1 MSHKP
6 WITNEILKH
15 IKQKVKLHSKM
26 KYSNT
31 EMNDIKT
38 IYNQLRN
45 NINREINS
53 SKKLYWSAYF
63 NNYKHDMRKPWKGI
77 KDLVNRHHKH
87 FPD

>member
-15 IKQKVKLHSKM
+15 IKQRDKPHSKM

-31 EMNDIKT
+31 EMNDVKT

-45 NINREINS
+45 IVTQR
-53 SKKLYWSAYF
+53 
-63 NNYKHDMRKPWKGI
+63 
-77 KDLVNRHHKH
+77 
-87 FPD
+87 